1 MIRSIVMAAVVIA
14 TGQLSVPAAA
24 EAQQVWKQIKEQT
37 ERKFAARKAKA
48 DSAAIARAA
57 QTVDST
63 LAKTG
68 RGVDTAVSKTAAFAD
83 AVVDKTSDAVSSAA
97 GALGG
102 SDGEDEKLAADLS
115 DGRAVLS
122 ELRFDGA
129 TDQLARTSD
138 PQVERLVRL
147 LKAQPGSFLIEGHVD
162 DTGNATSDHAL
173 SERRAAALKARLT
186 AAGVATERLFAMGL
200 GATRPPAD
208 AQAARARIEIARMK

>member
-1 MIRSIVMAAVVIA
+1 MRSIVSAAVVIA
-14 TGQLSVPAAA
+14 AAQLSVPTPA

-68 RGVDTAVSKTAAFAD
+68 RGVDTVVSKTASFAD
-83 AVVDKTSDAVSSAA
+83 AVVDKTGGVLSSAA

-102 SDGEDEKLAADLS
+102 SDSEDDKLAADLS

-129 TDQLARTSD
+129 TEQLARSAE
-138 PQVERLVRL
+138 PQIERLVRL
-147 LKAQPGSFLIEGHVD
+147 LKAQPVSFVIEGHVD
-162 DTGNATSDHAL
+162 DTGNAAADQAL

-186 AAGVATERLFAMGL
+186 AAGVLTERLFAMGL

-208 AQAARARIEIARMK
+208 PQAARARIEIARMK